1 MITSDYNDSDPL
13 KINPEELDDLRVIA
27 DVEISNITLDDYP
40 NLLVFPDS
48 FEKYD
53 RDFGKKVICNISDEG
68 KTLYTKSIV
77 GFIGRN
83 KTHLSIHSRFAN
95 DGKEDFF
102 LHYMLQKVAKINLL
116 SLQHTMDEDS
126 VFDFLIYL
134 FPLYL
139 KKAIN
144 QGVYK
149 KYITHKYN
157 DANIR
162 GVIDVNRHIRYNEP
176 FNGKVAYSTRE
187 YSYDNEVTQ
196 LIRHTIEF
204 IRKFKGG
211 GDILSIDADTNKA
224 VAQIVSATP
233 SFIPNETQMVIHKNL
248 RPIAHPYFS
257 EYTPLQRLCLQ
268 ILRHEELKY
277 GQEEDEVYGVLID
290 AAWLWEEY
298 LAIVLEGR
306 YNHYLKDR
314 GKIYLFENFQQI
326 IPDYLSIDKKIVADA
341 KYIPLNR
348 ESSYGEEKATS
359 IYYKTITYMYRFCS
373 NQGLLFYPYPDEDVK
388 PTPLKIKTEK
398 RGVNG
403 GTITKLGLRIPS
415 NCDGYP
421 SFCTSMEKYEQDFI
435 KQCDLIKSIN
445 HID

>member
-1 MITSDYNDSDPL
+1 MITKDYS
-13 KINPEELDDLRVIA
+13 KTHITPEELDDLRVIA

-48 FEKYD
+48 FTSYD
-53 RDFGKKVICNISDEG
+53 RDLGKKVVCQIEDEG
-68 KTLYTKSIV
+68 KLLATNSIV
-77 GFIGRN
+77 GFVGRN
-83 KTHLSIHSRFAN
+83 KTHLSIHSRFTES
-95 DGKEDFF
+95 GKEDFF
-102 LHYMLQKVAKINLL
+102 LHYMLQKVAKVNLFNL
-116 SLQHTMDEDS
+116 NHTMDEDS
-126 VFDFLIYL
+126 VFDFLLYL

-139 KKAIN
+139 KNAIG
-144 QGVYK
+144 QGIFRQ
-149 KYITHKYN
+149 YITYKHN

-162 GVIDVNRHIRYNEP
+162 GVIDVNRHIKYNEP
-176 FNGKVAYSTRE
+176 FNGSVAYTTRE
-187 YSYDNEVTQ
+187 YSYDNYITQ

-204 IRKFKGG
+204 IHKNGG
-211 GDILSIDADTNKA
+211 EDILNADADTKQA
-224 VAQIVSATP
+224 VSQIISATP
-233 SFIPNETQMVIHKNL
+233 SYADNELHTIINKNL
-248 RPIAHPYFS
+248 TPLAHPFYS
-257 EYTPLQRLCLQ
+257 EYTSLQRLCLQ

-306 YNHYLKDR
+306 YNHCLKDS

-398 RGVNG
+398 IGV
-403 GTITKLGLRIPS
+403 
-415 NCDGYP
+415 
-421 SFCTSMEKYEQDFI
+421 
-435 KQCDLIKSIN
+435 
-445 HID
+445 

>member
-1 MITSDYNDSDPL
+1 MITSDYHRIAIDPKELQDL
-13 KINPEELDDLRVIA
+13 KEIA
-27 DVEISNITLDDYP
+27 DVGISDIKLEDYP

-48 FEKYD
+48 FESYD
-53 RDFGKKVICNISDEG
+53 RDFGKKVICNIINDE
-68 KTLYTKSIV
+68 KELYTNSIV

-83 KTHLSIHSRFAN
+83 KTHLSIHSRFADN
-95 DGKEDFF
+95 GNADYF

-162 GVIDVNRHIRYNEP
+162 GVIDVNRHIKYNEP

-204 IRKFKGG
+204 IRKYKGG
-211 GDILSIDADTNKA
+211 GDILNIDADTNQA

-277 GQEEDEVYGVLID
+277 GQEENEIYGVLID

-298 LAIVLEGR
+298 LALLLEGK
-306 YNHYLKDR
+306 YVHYMKDK
-314 GKIYLFENFQQI
+314 GKRIYLFENSPQKI

-348 ESSYGEEKATS
+348 ESWYGEEKATS

-373 NQGLLFYPYPDEDVK
+373 NQGYLFYPHPDEEAK
-388 PTPLKIKTEK
+388 PTTPLKIKTEVD
-398 RGVNG
+398 GVNG

-415 NCDGYP
+415 NCD
-421 SFCTSMEKYEQDFI
+421 SFASFTSLMYKYEQEFI
-435 KQCDLIKSIN
+435 NQL
-445 HID
+445 

>member
-1 MITSDYNDSDPL
+1 MITSDYHRIAIDPKELQDL
-13 KINPEELDDLRVIA
+13 KEIA
-27 DVEISNITLDDYP
+27 DVGISDIKLEDYP

-48 FEKYD
+48 FESYD
-53 RDFGKKVICNISDEG
+53 RDFGKKVICNIINDE
-68 KTLYTKSIV
+68 KELYTNSIV

-83 KTHLSIHSRFAN
+83 KTHLSIHSRFADN
-95 DGKEDFF
+95 GNADYF

-162 GVIDVNRHIRYNEP
+162 GVIDVNRHIKYNEP
-176 FNGKVAYSTRE
+176 FNGKVAYTTRE

-204 IRKFKGG
+204 ISKYKGSS
-211 GDILSIDADTNKA
+211 DILNIDIDTRQA
-224 VAQIVSATP
+224 VSQMISATP
-233 SFIPNETQMVIHKNL
+233 SYVSSELQSVIHKNL
-248 RPIAHPYFS
+248 RPIAHPYYS

-277 GQEEDEVYGVLID
+277 GQEENEIYGVLID

-298 LAIVLEGR
+298 LALLLEGK
-306 YNHYLKDR
+306 YVHYMKDK
-314 GKIYLFENFQQI
+314 GKRIYLFENSPQKI

-348 ESSYGEEKATS
+348 ESWYGEEKATS

-373 NQGLLFYPYPDEDVK
+373 NQGYLFYPHPDEEAK
-388 PTPLKIKTEK
+388 PTTPLKIKTEVD
-398 RGVNG
+398 GVNG

-415 NCDGYP
+415 NCD
-421 SFCTSMEKYEQDFI
+421 SFASFTSLMYKYEQEFI
-435 KQCDLIKSIN
+435 NQL
-445 HID
+445 